1 MKVTV
6 ERIEPKDEEELI
18 VRCYDP
24 GAAWVSSVTEAAS
37 DHRTICGW
45 QEDTMHRL
53 RLTEIFYFEVV
64 DDRSFLYTQAAV
76 FEAKEKLYEFE
87 RLCAGSTLFRCSKSM
102 ILNAEKIDYVR
113 PSLSGRFEAVLLPLA
128 HFWGFWHGG
137 TDILV
142 YAGFILLAKAL
153 WHLVDY
159 GLNAKTAAQIN
170 ERIRKNRLEKRN

>member
-1 MKVTV
+1 MRVTV

-24 GAAWVSSVTEAAS
+24 GAAWVSSVKEAAS
-37 DHRTICGW
+37 GHRTICGW

-87 RLCAGSTLFRCSKSM
+87 RLCVGSTLFRCSKSM
-102 ILNAEKIDYVR
+102 ILNAEKIDYVC
-113 PSLSGRFEAVLLPLA
+113 PSLSGRFEAVLSN
-128 HFWGFWHGG
+128 GEK
-137 TDILV
+137 V
-142 YAGFILLAKAL
+142 
-153 WHLVDY
+153 VVS
-159 GLNAKTAAQIN
+159 
-170 ERIRKNRLEKRN
+170 RKYVADLKRMLGV

>member
-6 ERIEPKDEEELI
+6 ERIGPEREEELI
-18 VRCYDP
+18 VRCHDP
-24 GAAWVSSVTEAAS
+24 GAAWVQGVQEAVS
-37 DHRTICGW
+37 GQQTVCGW

-53 RLTEIFYFEVV
+53 KLAEVFYFEVV

-113 PSLSGRFEAVLLPLA
+113 PSLSGRFEAVLSN
-128 HFWGFWHGG
+128 GE
-137 TDILV
+137 
-142 YAGFILLAKAL
+142 KA
-153 WHLVDY
+153 VVS
-159 GLNAKTAAQIN
+159 
-170 ERIRKNRLEKRN
+170 RKYVADLKRMLGV